1 MLVKERPVKDLIY
14 EGEERGKRSKG
25 VRRRHLN
32 ERLARKVVRLYLK
45 EGWEGKELS

>member
-25 VRRRHLN
+25 VRRRH
-32 ERLARKVVRLYLK
+32 
-45 EGWEGKELS
+45 